1 MKSTC
6 QLLLATALALLAG
19 CGGSPGSA
27 SPRSLRDATPSYAAL
42 SMDQAGTLDTAP
54 AALEVASS
62 PLTIQGTGCEPHLF
76 LRAREVV
83 RRVNRHLYKAL
94 RHVEDVL
101 SRTPGVDTAAS
112 RTWEA
117 TNADGVRVRFTVTEL
132 GPSRYAW
139 TLELR
144 PVGEKEFLTVLSGEI
159 DRTGASGAHEG
170 KGSLDID
177 FARLHQAYPADP
189 ARQGTLHLDFETGPS
204 ARRLAVT
211 SSDLTWDVEDDLGL
225 GAAAVLAL
233 EAPRSDA
240 YLYFREPGL
249 GGSLQ
254 VDEQE
259 IFTCPAN
266 PDLALASAHLVTR
279 WYRASSGEVQGRTDG
294 SATGGQLRSP
304 VESLA
309 GVTCHAAAAED
320 VVAGESFWLWKAED
334 ASGATATGDSSEDL
348 GGAPASDC
356 DAAFGPVPVLADSG
370 EDFSVDPA
378 YGPGGA
384 PYPFPGMR

>member
-1 MKSTC
+1 MKRTC
-6 QLLLATALALLAG
+6 QLLATALLLLAG
-19 CGGSPGSA
+19 CGGSAGGA
-27 SPRSLRDATPSYAAL
+27 SVQSLRDAAPSYAAL

-54 AALEVASS
+54 AALEAASS

-83 RRVNRHLYKAL
+83 QRVNRHLYKAL
-94 RHVEDVL
+94 RHVEWVL
-101 SRTPGVDTAAS
+101 SRTPGVSTAAT

-117 TNADGVRVRFTVTEL
+117 VNADGVRVRFTVTEL

-144 PVGEKEFLTVLSGEI
+144 PAGQATFLTVLSGEI
-159 DRTGASGAHEG
+159 DRTGAAAAHDG

-177 FARLHQAYPADP
+177 FALLHQAYPDDP

-204 ARRLAVT
+204 ARRLAVA
-211 SSDLTWDVEDDLGL
+211 SSDLTWDVQDDLGL
-225 GAAAVLAL
+225 GADAVLAL
-233 EAPRSDA
+233 EAPRNDA

-249 GGSLQ
+249 GGSLE
-254 VDEQE
+254 VEEQE

-266 PDLALASAHLVTR
+266 PDLALASVHLVSR
-279 WYRASSGEVQGRTDG
+279 WYRTGSGEVQGRTDG
-294 SATGGQLRSP
+294 GLNGGQLRSP
-304 VESLA
+304 VASLA

-320 VVAGESFWLWKAED
+320 AVAAESFWLWKAED
-334 ASGATATGDSSEDL
+334 GSGATSTGDSSQDL
-348 GGAPASDC
+348 GGAPAADC
-356 DAAFGPVPVLADSG
+356 DPAFGPVPLLTDASQ
-370 EDFSVDPA
+370 DFAWDPA